1 MSARIIEEERKTAD
15 GVQKF
20 RYFDKEGTELSSGD
34 IIRYDSGR
42 WECLYLT
49 SEGELGTDATNK
61 DWIMSGRACEC
72 EYGIYPLT
80 IDDVREAVR
89 IG

>member
-1 MSARIIEEERKTAD
+1 MKARIAEEEIKTKD

-20 RYFDKEGTELSSGD
+20 RYYDKNGEELHSGD
-34 IIRYDSGR
+34 IIRYANGR

-80 IDDVREAVR
+80 YEDVSEVQK